1 MPIKTPVWQSGKG
14 ALIVNRP
21 HICNVCGKDITD
33 MTREQHYFGDGCLG
47 SWRSVIIQ
55 EQVGTE
61 TAIVSYHC
69 GDCGAEW

>member
-1 MPIKTPVWQSGKG
+1 M
-14 ALIVNRP
+14 NRP